1 MRCVDLTGRGVLH
14 AAIVGEATADVEES
28 TRDAIVRR
36 LLQAGADVHCADED
50 GKNMC
55 HHYFFYTYCCWHYCV
70 GQVAQHYIGP
80 APKVL
85 PLLWQPSWRQV
96 QIPMWAH
103 RVAHPCTLRLA
114 GRGWRWPGC

>member
-14 AAIVGEATADVEES
+14 AAIVGEATADVEDS

-55 HHYFFYTYCCWHYCV
+55 HLLDRVFSYTYIVISYTPSAFVTRLSALATAVAAVKSVAAHY
-70 GQVAQHYIGP
+70 
-80 APKVL
+80 
-85 PLLWQPSWRQV
+85 
-96 QIPMWAH
+96 
-103 RVAHPCTLRLA
+103 
-114 GRGWRWPGC
+114 